1 MSTLSRYTANDLD
14 FLMDAI
20 EKTSIGLG
28 PTLKRLDVTN
38 GTNRSY
44 PPYNI
49 IKNSEDNWEIEMA
62 LAGWDSNDIEVSTE
76 QTVLTIASKKQLTG
90 KEEVEPRKHLHRGLA
105 SREFKQTFN
114 LADDVEIGEVQYK
127 NGLLS
132 IDLKKI
138 VPEHQKKKVFDIS

>member
-1 MSTLSRYTANDLD
+1 MGTLSRYTANDLD

-49 IKNSEDNWEIEMA
+49 IKNSQENWEIEMA

-76 QTVLTIASKKQLTG
+76 QNVLSIASKKT
-90 KEEVEPRKHLHRGLA
+90 KEDEEPRTHVHRGLA
-105 SREFKQTFN
+105 SREFTQTFN

-132 IDLKKI
+132 INLNKI
-138 VPEHQKKKVFDIS
+138 VPEHQKRKVFDIS

>member
-1 MSTLSRYTANDLD
+1 MGTLSRYTANDLD

-49 IKNSEDNWEIEMA
+49 IKNSEENSEIEMA
-62 LAGWDSNDIEVSTE
+62 LAGFRKEDIKVETQSNHITISSEGVEALVNGRKGRIARRGFERTFVDYNNELELSEST
-76 QTVLTIASKKQLTG
+76 V
-90 KEEVEPRKHLHRGLA
+90 
-105 SREFKQTFN
+105 TF
-114 LADDVEIGEVQYK
+114 EH
-127 NGLLS
+127 GLL
-132 IDLKKI
+132 KI
-138 VPEHQKKKVFDIS
+138 KIPMKQHKMPKILDIK

>member
-1 MSTLSRYTANDLD
+1 MGTLSRYTANDLD

-49 IKNSEDNWEIEMA
+49 IKNSEENWEIEMA
-62 LAGWDSNDIEVSTE
+62 LAGWDKDDIDFLGILKIDILALGMLTCIKKSFDLIENHHNRQVNLNNIQKPLSNLKNSDI
-76 QTVLTIASKKQLTG
+76 
-90 KEEVEPRKHLHRGLA
+90 
-105 SREFKQTFN
+105 
-114 LADDVEIGEVQYK
+114 
-127 NGLLS
+127 
-132 IDLKKI
+132 
-138 VPEHQKKKVFDIS
+138 